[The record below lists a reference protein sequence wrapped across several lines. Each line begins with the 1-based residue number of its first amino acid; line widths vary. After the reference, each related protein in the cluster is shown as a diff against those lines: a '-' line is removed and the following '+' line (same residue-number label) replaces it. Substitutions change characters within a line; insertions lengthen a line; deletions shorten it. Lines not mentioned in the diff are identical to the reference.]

1 MSYKSQY
8 TGAEV
13 DLAVSKLLGDDYDN
27 SASPGCKLIGINQDL
42 PQDLNQVTIPGMYTI
57 FFYFNGPE
65 NDTEH
70 VDFRSKMPSP
80 IRMRVYWEGS
90 KEIQWILYDTDV
102 YYRDIQVTTK
112 WTKVELAAKAIK
124 IIDNLFSDEKESAL
138 SANMGRFLKEYIDG
152 RQIGGQ
158 NLLTNSSFT
167 VSYYD
172 NNTGWIWSSDVDGS
186 GVIADNDSAT
196 WIHSMTKPVIRQVA
210 ITNNHTTG
218 AISFMTD
225 PDVMP
230 HVYAGTCSYTASI
243 YLSKALGMTK
253 VDPQTGKKYLEIS
266 LQIAV
271 TNDFGSQYL
280 AQSQPTVIRIN
291 ESDVIDS
298 SGNIAHIRI
307 TNTFANPGNIAGK
320 IMFIISL
327 ITPGKV
333 YAYAPKLEF
342 GDYATEWNQSMPEQY
357 EDYCN
362 AKKFYGTQIEQA
374 SQTNPLKQQTGYR
387 YDTTKDKFVLD
398 QLAVGGG
405 GGFISGTTAPTEKQ
419 CLWFDKSTYDGYLR
433 YHNGTNWVQIP
444 IASIIAGTTSPTDT
458 SKWWLDTTTEDN
470 VIAASLKYYD
480 AARKIWRMPLT
491 SPAKCFTIQATAP
504 ENKSLIWI
512 HSDTHIP
519 RVYDD
524 TTSQWIIMHAAWGE
538 NRNS

>member
-152 RQIGGQ
+152 RQIGGP
-158 NLLTNSSFT
+158 NLITNSAFNYPYNNYLGWLFPNDGVDVWINIRPDPVMHDQFKTNVNT
-167 VSYYD
+167 VQIGASQ
-172 NNTGWIWSSDVDGS
+172 SAGS
-186 GVIADNDSAT
+186 NYLS
-196 WIHSMTKPVIRQVA
+196 
-210 ITNNHTTG
+210 
-218 AISFMTD
+218 TD
-225 PDVMP
+225 PAFMP
-230 HVYAGTCSYTASI
+230 YSQMTECTYTASAYI
-243 YLSKALGMTK
+243 DTAKMVITDATS
-253 VDPQTGKKYLEIS
+253 GKKYVEAS
-266 LQIAV
+266 LQISLI
-271 TNDFGSQYL
+271 NDSGSQYID
-280 AQSQPTVIRIN
+280 QSQPTIIRITEDMVDEKFN
-291 ESDVIDS
+291 LLKP
-298 SGNIAHIRI
+298 IRI
-307 TNTFANPGNIAGK
+307 TNTFNHTSHKSAKLYVSIGVVTPGNI
-320 IMFIISL
+320 
-327 ITPGKV
+327 TV
-333 YAYAPKLEF
+333 HAPKLEL
-342 GDYATEWNQSMPEQY
+342 GDYATAWTQSYNDQY
-357 EDYCN
+357 NEFIN
-362 AKKFYGTQIEQA
+362 AKRFHGVEIDEST
-374 SQTNPLKQQTGYR
+374 QTNPLKQQAGYR
-387 YDTTKDKFVLD
+387 YDTTKKKFVLD

-470 VIAASLKYYD
+470 IIAASLKYYD